1 MTSSKHP
8 KHPPAGPDALGADT
22 PRPSIDTGMGLERIA
37 AILQGV
43 TSNYDTDLMRSL
55 IVAVAQ
61 ATGVD
66 PETIEADNTA
76 EGDVMNDGAK
86 GGGVNPSKVGRT
98 NK

>member
-8 KHPPAGPDALGADT
+8 KTPPAGPDDLGADT
-22 PRPSIDTGMGLERIA
+22 PRPPNDLERNPGIGA
-37 AILQGV
+37 SKGAF
-43 TSNYDTDLMRSL
+43 
-55 IVAVAQ
+55 A

-76 EGDVMNDGAK
+76 EGDVANDVDRS
-86 GGGVNPSKVGRT
+86 GGVASGKLGRT